1 MKIKPFYTVCILYL
15 FANFLYLILGLY
27 NENIFKMEFSQFYIE
42 TSTLI
47 FSFFLQILSLFIL
60 FLVYYFFEKK
70 DFIERQFFENFSG
83 FFLLIWQL
91 FFLFS
96 AVFFG
101 LGVVGSENKT
111 NQILV
116 MISNFL
122 SADLFYIL
130 IAPSLKSN
138 KYFKINSIVYLVSTL
153 VRGWVGSVLIVFFI
167 YLCRVGY
174 LKINIKTFCIFIFI
188 FISILL
194 CLPFLIDFKSSIRS
208 SEGVEFDI
216 KDYGNKLELAIDY
229 LLGRFQHL
237 GHTALLL
244 NHADEYRKLYELNK
258 ILPYWLEGIPQNFI
272 YKVLGNNPVLTYSN
286 TMAVYDFGA
295 YSSEAWNANTGLS
308 GWLVLLREKS
318 ILLILYWILIIICFF
333 SFIYKYGNRQLFN
346 VVSVFM
352 IVYLYHGW
360 FGAFFNL
367 ILLAFIIVFLK
378 KIKFNGGY

>member
-174 LKINIKTFCIFIFI
+174 LKINIK
-188 FISILL
+188 
-194 CLPFLIDFKSSIRS
+194 
-208 SEGVEFDI
+208 
-216 KDYGNKLELAIDY
+216 
-229 LLGRFQHL
+229 
-237 GHTALLL
+237 
-244 NHADEYRKLYELNK
+244 
-258 ILPYWLEGIPQNFI
+258 
-272 YKVLGNNPVLTYSN
+272 
-286 TMAVYDFGA
+286 
-295 YSSEAWNANTGLS
+295 
-308 GWLVLLREKS
+308 
-318 ILLILYWILIIICFF
+318 
-333 SFIYKYGNRQLFN
+333 
-346 VVSVFM
+346 
-352 IVYLYHGW
+352 
-360 FGAFFNL
+360 
-367 ILLAFIIVFLK
+367 
-378 KIKFNGGY
+378 